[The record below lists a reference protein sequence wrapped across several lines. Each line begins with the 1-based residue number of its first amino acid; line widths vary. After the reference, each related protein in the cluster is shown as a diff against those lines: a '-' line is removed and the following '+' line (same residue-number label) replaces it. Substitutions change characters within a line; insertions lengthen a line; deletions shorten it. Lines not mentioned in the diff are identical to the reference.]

1 MSTDRGR
8 DPPRSVTSGTARGY
22 RAASCGIARPSTTAP
37 CAICALL
44 TRWWSTRRC
53 TQTAQRLY
61 APVCTCRPTGV
72 ATPLHTPLWGGGW
85 GCCLLGQRAP
95 QPATAPVRRIDQPIN
110 APNYNY
116 NRTATITITTLQYE
130 PHPLN
135 NSTFS
140 SHQLKAAFDLVIQRT
155 LTEQTLGQ
163 RHYKI
168 PVIPLKIPAKKLKIP
183 VKKTQNTGQTSD
195 NHQS

>member
-1 MSTDRGR
+1 
-8 DPPRSVTSGTARGY
+8 
-22 RAASCGIARPSTTAP
+22 
-37 CAICALL
+37 
-44 TRWWSTRRC
+44 
-53 TQTAQRLY
+53 
-61 APVCTCRPTGV
+61 
-72 ATPLHTPLWGGGW
+72 
-85 GCCLLGQRAP
+85 
-95 QPATAPVRRIDQPIN
+95 VRRIEQPIN